1 MVGIYPPYNNH
12 LAPENR
18 PVFQPSIFR
27 SQVQMD
33 SSQASLAATAQ
44 LRLGA
49 IATMDGPTVDGS
61 EIWLI
66 SCGW

>member
-33 SSQASLAATAQ
+33 SSHASLAATAQ

-49 IATMDGPTVDGS
+49 IAMMDGPTVDGS

-66 SCGW
+66 TWDV